1 MQKQDK
7 FYSMCV
13 KPVVQSFV
21 EGENATVAFFGPSQS
36 GKTYAL
42 HGKTGRDRGV
52 VPRAVEDV
60 LAIAKNSYDSD
71 INASSVIE
79 DFGTDTNPILNVN
92 AGNKFSM
99 NHPALSK
106 NNY

>member
-42 HGKTGRDRGV
+42 HGKAGRDRGI

-60 LAIAKNSYDSD
+60 LAIAKNSYDSEN
-71 INASSVIE
+71 NASSVIE

-99 NHPALSK
+99 QHPAL
-106 NNY
+106 